1 VVIEQGLV
9 VFQRLSGAKTLVFH
23 SRKII
28 LDMCKLVKNCVC
40 EGEGERFR
48 FVLRNIDSILS
59 NLSYN

>member
-1 VVIEQGLV
+1 M
-9 VFQRLSGAKTLVFH
+9 FQRLSGAKTLVFH